1 MADPDRAAAPG
12 VLLYLC
18 YGREDIFRQT
28 LYSILSLMHV
38 CGPDL
43 RAQRLVVYT
52 DRPQRF
58 AALPVECV
66 TLTDAMLAGWL
77 GDSDYIH
84 RRKTCTIID
93 ALDRFAC
100 PVAFIDADTWYSAD
114 PARIFDRV
122 GPGRACFHLCEGFV
136 EHTGTPFDQAL
147 ARQLAAVDLRLRS
160 GERVELAGARM
171 WNTGVVAV
179 HPADRELMLDALALS
194 DRIWATADPA
204 GAWGKKIHHAEQFAT
219 GYAFRHCR
227 LGEAADCIYHYWPAL
242 AKEAFAPVL
251 AELVGSALPPLDRNS
266 LAAAYARRYRETGP
280 AAWRD
285 SLKMALRALGL
296 RVGIAIPGA
305 RRSVR

>member
-1 MADPDRAAAPG
+1 MAERTGAPG

-18 YGREDIFRQT
+18 YGQEAIFRQT

-43 RAQRLVVYT
+43 AGHRLVVYT
-52 DRPQRF
+52 DSPERF

-66 TLTDAMLAGWL
+66 TLSPAMLADWL
-77 GDSDYIH
+77 GGSDYIH

-114 PARIFDRV
+114 PRRIFARV

-147 ARQLAAVDLRLRS
+147 ARQLTAVDLRLRS
-160 GERVELAGARM
+160 GEPVRPARARM

-179 HPADRELMLDALALS
+179 DPADRERMLDALALS
-194 DRIWATADPA
+194 DRIWETADPA

-219 GYAFRHCR
+219 GHAFRDCR
-227 LGEAADCIYHYWPAL
+227 LGEAADCVYHYWPAE
-242 AKEAFAPVL
+242 AKAAFAPVL
-251 AELVGSALPPLDRNS
+251 ARLVGDRLPPLDRAS
-266 LAAAYARRYRETGP
+266 LAAVYRQRYRETGL

-285 SLKMALRALGL
+285 SCKMTLRALAL
-296 RVGIAIPGA
+296 RSGVALPGA